1 MEYEEGKASV
11 GGMIKAV
18 EEAGYRASLKE
29 DNR

>member
-1 MEYEEGKASV
+1 VEYEEGRASV
-11 GGMIKAV
+11 EGMIKAV